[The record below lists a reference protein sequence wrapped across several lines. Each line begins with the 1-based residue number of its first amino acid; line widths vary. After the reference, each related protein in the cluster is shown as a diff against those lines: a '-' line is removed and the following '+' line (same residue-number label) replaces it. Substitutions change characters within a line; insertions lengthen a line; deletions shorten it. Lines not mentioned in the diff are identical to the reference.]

1 MIMSLEILINNDI
14 KKAML
19 NRDKQRLESLRA
31 IKSALLMEKTGVGIG
46 GAEIPKE
53 VELKVL
59 QKLVKQ
65 RKESAEIYK
74 SQGRDDL
81 AEVELFQ
88 SEIIENYL
96 PEQLSEDEIKA
107 LIQNIITEAGASTM
121 KDMGKVMGITSKQL
135 AGKADNRTVS
145 TIIKNLLNN

>member
-88 SEIIENYL
+88 SEIIAHYF
-96 PEQLSEDEIKA
+96 
-107 LIQNIITEAGASTM
+107 
-121 KDMGKVMGITSKQL
+121 
-135 AGKADNRTVS
+135 
-145 TIIKNLLNN
+145 

>member
-1 MIMSLEILINNDI
+1 
-14 KKAML
+14 
-19 NRDKQRLESLRA
+19 
-31 IKSALLMEKTGVGIG
+31 MEKTGVGIG

-74 SQGRDDL
+74 NQGRDDL

-121 KDMGKVMGITSKQL
+121 KDMGKVMGIASKQL